1 VAELGELSPDT
12 PGPDAAEALVAT
24 TGSVMLLGASAAQAA
39 CSFMVLGLPAIG
51 PQLRQ
56 QFGLSL
62 VALGALLVT
71 MQFGTGV
78 GLVWAGKAADRW
90 GARAATRAGS
100 VGAAV
105 GLTLG
110 AAAPSVV
117 VLCAGLFLAGAASAV
132 IPVAGASAIFRTYPM
147 RRHAWALGVR
157 QVGVPVGGMVAA
169 ICVPALDVAGGA
181 RLVLVA
187 GAVVIVIAGVAFAA
201 VSDETRIQHD
211 SSVRFVRGIWSGPG
225 LGRLLVV
232 ALAYL
237 FVLQT
242 VLSYSVPAM
251 RGAGFST
258 LDAGIGYFAVNV
270 AAIASRLAWGWVADR
285 DDGNRRERTLVE
297 LGLLAGV
304 GAVLFGLALHGSLV
318 VVLPMLMFYAFAAVG
333 WNALVYALAGEWT
346 TPELSGRAFAVAAT
360 VVFAGS
366 AVVAPAIGGLAGWLG
381 WDSLWPITAGFAL
394 VGAAAA
400 RLLPKRR

>member
-1 VAELGELSPDT
+1 MLFG
-12 PGPDAAEALVAT
+12 AA
-24 TGSVMLLGASAAQAA
+24 AAQAA

-51 PQLRQ
+51 PQLRH

-62 VALGALLVT
+62 VALGALLAT
-71 MQFGTGV
+71 MQLGTGV
-78 GLVWAGKAADRW
+78 GLVWAGKATDRW
-90 GARAATRAGS
+90 GSRAATRAGS
-100 VGAAV
+100 VGTAV

-110 AAAPSVV
+110 AVAPSVV
-117 VLCAGLFLAGAASAV
+117 GLYAGLFLAGVASAV
-132 IPVAGASAIFRTYPM
+132 IPVAGAGAIFRTYPM
-147 RRHAWALGVR
+147 RRRAWALGVR
-157 QVGVPVGGMVAA
+157 QVGVPVGGLVAA
-169 ICVPALDVAGGA
+169 ICVPALDLAGGA
-181 RLVLVA
+181 RLVLAA
-187 GAVVIVIAGVAFAA
+187 GAVVIVTAGIAFSA

-211 SSVRFVRGIWSGPG
+211 SSVRLVRGIWSGPG

-242 VLSYSVPAM
+242 VLSYTVPAM
-251 RGAGFST
+251 RAAGFST
-258 LDAGIGYFAVNV
+258 FDAGVGYVVVNV

-304 GAVLFGLALHGSLV
+304 GAVLFGFALHGTLA
-318 VVLPMLMFYAFAAVG
+318 VVLPVLMFYAFAAVG
-333 WNALVYALAGEWT
+333 WNALVYTLAGEWT

-366 AVVAPAIGGLAGWLG
+366 AIVAPTIGGLAGWLG
-381 WDSLWPITAGFAL
+381 WDTLWLITAGFAL
-394 VGAAAA
+394 VGAAASRALPA
-400 RLLPKRR
+400 RRSV

>member
-1 VAELGELSPDT
+1 
-12 PGPDAAEALVAT
+12 
-24 TGSVMLLGASAAQAA
+24 MLLGASAAQAA

-62 VALGALLVT
+62 VALGALLAT
-71 MQFGTGV
+71 MQLGTGV

-100 VGAAV
+100 VGTAV
-105 GLTLG
+105 GLLAG
-110 AAAPSVV
+110 AAAPSVAG
-117 VLCAGLFLAGAASAV
+117 LYAGLFLAGIASAV

-147 RRHAWALGVR
+147 RRRAWALGVR
-157 QVGVPVGGMVAA
+157 QVGVPVGGMVSA
-169 ICVPALDVAGGA
+169 ICVPVLDLAGGA
-181 RLVLVA
+181 RLVLAA
-187 GAVVIVIAGVAFAA
+187 GAVVIAAGGAAFAA
-201 VSDETRIQHD
+201 VSDDKRTKHD
-211 SSVRFVRGIWSGPG
+211 SSVGLVRGIWSCPG

-251 RGAGFST
+251 RAAGFST
-258 LDAGIGYFAVNV
+258 FDAGVGYFAVNV
-270 AAIASRLAWGWVADR
+270 AAIVSRLAWGRIADR
-285 DDGNRRERTLVE
+285 DDGHRRERTLVE
-297 LGLLAGV
+297 LGLLAAV
-304 GAVLFGLALHGSLV
+304 GAVLFGFALHRTLA
-318 VVLPMLMFYAFAAVG
+318 VVLPVLMFYAFAAVG
-333 WNALVYALAGEWT
+333 WNALVYTLAGEWT

-381 WDSLWPITAGFAL
+381 WDALWLISAGFAL
-394 VGAAAA
+394 VGAAASRALPA
-400 RLLPKRR
+400 RR